1 MVLVRE
7 IAQAVGAQV
16 VWEADAQRVIVKM
29 ADRTAAFV
37 IGAEEATVNGQGQP
51 LESAAVLKAGR
62 AMLPLKIWE
71 WYEQAASVQKNLD
84 RMAKEQSVEETF
96 FFPLCSFFV
105 LEFPAFGEG
114 F

>member
-16 VWEADAQRVIVKM
+16 VWEDDAQRVIVKM

-62 AMLPLKIWE
+62 AMLPLKTLAE
-71 WYEQAASVQKNLD
+71 ALGAA
-84 RMAKEQSVEETF
+84 AEEANGMLTITR
-96 FFPLCSFFV
+96 
-105 LEFPAFGEG
+105 
-114 F
+114 